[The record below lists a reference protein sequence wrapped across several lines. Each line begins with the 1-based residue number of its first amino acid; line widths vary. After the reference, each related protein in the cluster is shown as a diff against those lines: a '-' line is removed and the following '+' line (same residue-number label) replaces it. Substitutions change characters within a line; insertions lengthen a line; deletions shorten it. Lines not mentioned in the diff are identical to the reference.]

1 MIIINNYLF
10 MIIIDNYKC
19 STVVA
24 QMVYCSGLS
33 NFKGGNGSMVRLESK
48 IKNNFFFYKYYIYIF
63 FLINII
69 YIYLFFI
76 FYYYYY
82 YY

>member
-48 IKNNFFFYKYYIYIF
+48 IKNNFFF
-63 FLINII
+63 L
-69 YIYLFFI
+69 
-76 FYYYYY
+76 
-82 YY
+82 